1 MKHRA
6 NVLIS
11 RTLFASIAVSATV
24 ATASAEGGI
33 ENRTI
38 GYALTSARWAI
49 HQTADG
55 KSECPEGFNEG
66 PREQFKA
73 LFPNGGSVEKTQLAY
88 ESMVRYPLDEPMK
101 FPYREARGPTGL
113 GLDLDGKQGP
123 EDFISPEGARG
134 IDNQLFRAIGCTRL
148 FRTPDGTYAHFTN
161 MWVKEFGF
169 NRILMEL
176 TDVDSLSNDD
186 SVNVTLYRGRDRLMQ
201 DATGANIMPGGSN
214 RIDTRFGARF
224 IHRLKGK
231 IQNGVLTTEAA
242 DVYWPWAVF
251 FRRPGGYEMRGL
263 RFNLKLTPDKAE
275 GFAGGYADIDSWSS
289 QLVRAWSTHHS
300 SYGGLSQ
307 PSLYPVLRKLAD
319 GYPDESGRMTAIS
332 SALSISMVQVFIQ
345 HEPDTTLAAAE
356 GAAKR
361 K

>member
-6 NVLIS
+6 NVWIS
-11 RTLFASIAVSATV
+11 RALLVSIV
-24 ATASAEGGI
+24 ACAGTAGAEGVI
-33 ENRTI
+33 NNRTI

-49 HQTADG
+49 HQTPDG

-73 LFPNGGSVEKTQLAY
+73 LFPHGGPVEKTQLAY
-88 ESMVRYPLDEPMK
+88 ESMVRYPLDKPLN
-101 FPYREARGPTGL
+101 FPYREARGPTSL
-113 GLDLDGKQGP
+113 GLDLDGKRGA
-123 EDFISPEGARG
+123 EDFVSPSGEPG

-176 TDVDSLSNDD
+176 TEVDSLTDD
-186 SVNVTLYRGRDRLMQ
+186 DAVNVTLYRGRDRLMQ

-224 IHRLKGK
+224 IHHLKGK
-231 IQNGVLTTEAA
+231 IQKGVLITEPA

-263 RFNLKLTPDKAE
+263 RLSLELTPEKAE
-275 GFAGGYADIDSWSS
+275 GLAGGYADVDSWAS

-307 PSLYPVLRKLAD
+307 PSLYPELRKLAD
-319 GYPDESGRMTAIS
+319 GYPDASGRMTAIS
-332 SALSISMVQVFIQ
+332 SALTVSMVQVFIQ

-356 GAAKR
+356 GAAMR